1 MEETIFAKAIGNTP
15 RVKVLEF
22 LIEGRELDYSLSDIA
37 EGSGI
42 GRTTL
47 FRIWVDFENLKFVKQ
62 TRTIGNAK
70 LFKLNLENEF
80 IKKLVELFDVL
91 IINSYE
97 FSDLIKRPYKK
108 IDFKKL
114 EIKLPYLK
122 DRILI
127 ITDAEKGSYGYF
139 NDQIYY
145 QDIVK
150 PKKIVDTTGCGDAY
164 TAGFIAQYIK
174 SLNIESSMYTG
185 AKYAAEKLSR
195 IGAN

>member
-47 FRIWVDFENLKFVKQ
+47 FRIWIDFENLKFVNQ
-62 TRTIGNAK
+62 AWGIGNAK

-91 IINSYE
+91 IIDS
-97 FSDLIKRPYKK
+97 
-108 IDFKKL
+108 
-114 EIKLPYLK
+114 LK
-122 DRILI
+122 EREL
-127 ITDAEKGSYGYF
+127 
-139 NDQIYY
+139 
-145 QDIVK
+145 V
-150 PKKIVDTTGCGDAY
+150 
-164 TAGFIAQYIK
+164 
-174 SLNIESSMYTG
+174 
-185 AKYAAEKLSR
+185 YA
-195 IGAN
+195 